1 MTTTTD
7 IDTSELSLT
16 ELAARADA
24 AARPLEKLQA
34 LRDLETALKRTTPVV
49 VAQARDE
56 GATNADVGRH
66 LGVSR
71 QAVAKRFP
79 RDPEALTTDSESG
92 TLEEGGSSEP
102 VDQGPGRKLATR
114 TIYEV
119 TTSRGRV
126 IARINR
132 LGRSP
137 R

>member
-7 IDTSELSLT
+7 IDMSEPPLT
-16 ELAARADA
+16 ELAARVDVAPS
-24 AARPLEKLQA
+24 PLDKLQA
-34 LRDLETALKRTTPVV
+34 LRDLDTALKRAMPTV
-49 VAQARDE
+49 VAQARAE

-79 RDPEALTTDSESG
+79 RDARASDADGEGRTS
-92 TLEEGGSSEP
+92 EEGRPRPPIDRSSAPRFASQP
-102 VDQGPGRKLATR
+102 VF
-114 TIYEV
+114 EV

-126 IARINR
+126 IARVNR
-132 LGRSP
+132 LGRLV

>member
-24 AARPLEKLQA
+24 AARPLEKLLA
-34 LRDLETALKRTTPVV
+34 LRDLEAALKRTTPVV
-49 VAQARDE
+49 VAHARDQ

-79 RDPEALTTDSESG
+79 RDPETVGTDSESG
-92 TLEEGGSSEP
+92 ALEKGGSREHVEQRP
-102 VDQGPGRKLATR
+102 ARRLATR